1 MKSFDI
7 KTKIYFGDN
16 ALDRLADL
24 PYKKALIITDP
35 FVVKSGMLQMITYR
49 LNDGYTEFDV
59 FSDVVPDPPIEKI
72 SLGVKAMLDYDP
84 DVVIAIGGGSAIDS
98 AKSIREF
105 ATRASQKEVALI
117 AVPTTSGTGSEVTSF
132 AVVSDPANDI
142 KYPLVSDSMLP
153 TEAILD
159 ADLVKSVPAN
169 ITADTGMDVLTHAI
183 EAYVSINNNEFSAA
197 LAEKSIEICGTFLL
211 RSYLDNNDTHARKK
225 MHVASC
231 LAGLAFNSASLGLN
245 HGIAH
250 AIGAK
255 FHIPHGRAN
264 AMLLP
269 HVIEYNSGI
278 NKHSRSQSHYP
289 KCVEKYVNI
298 AKLLGVNNFNEITTV
313 RALVSWILFRFHNAV
328 LTEQNTSMQST
339 QWLKKLLQTLV
350 QQQTL
355 AYLRRKKLFK
365 FLNIYTNNIINTT
378 NSGVLFNTPIFV
390 KTIILGGFS
399 YESNQSKKQNI
410 LVF

>member
-1 MKSFDI
+1 
-7 KTKIYFGDN
+7 
-16 ALDRLADL
+16 
-24 PYKKALIITDP
+24 
-35 FVVKSGMLQMITYR
+35 MILT
-49 LNDGYTEFDV
+49 LL
-59 FSDVVPDPPIEKI
+59 SQ
-72 SLGVKAMLDYDP
+72 
-84 DVVIAIGGGSAIDS
+84 SA
-98 AKSIREF
+98 A
-105 ATRASQKEVALI
+105 
-117 AVPTTSGTGSEVTSF
+117 AVPLTVQNQFVNLQQEHLKKKLHLSLFLPLPVQ
-132 AVVSDPANDI
+132 AVKLQVL
-142 KYPLVSDSMLP
+142 PLYLIRQ

-289 KCVEKYVNI
+289 KCVEKYVNV

-313 RALVSWILFRFHNAV
+313 RALVSWIQFMLKEMNVPVSVSQCGVDRTEYFNAID
-328 LTEQNTSMQST
+328 SMAEKALADACT
-339 QWLKKLLQTLV
+339 ATNPRVPTKEEVV
-350 QQQTL
+350 Q
-355 AYLRRKKLFK
+355 
-365 FLNIYTNNIINTT
+365 
-378 NSGVLFNTPIFV
+378 
-390 KTIILGGFS
+390 ILEHL
-399 YESNQSKKQNI
+399 YE
-410 LVF
+410 